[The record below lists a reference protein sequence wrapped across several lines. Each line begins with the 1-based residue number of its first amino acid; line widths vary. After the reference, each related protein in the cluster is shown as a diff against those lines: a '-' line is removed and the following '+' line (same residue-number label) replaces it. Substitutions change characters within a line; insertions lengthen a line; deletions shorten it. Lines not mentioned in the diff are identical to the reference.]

1 MPTVS
6 PDDPAASGPS
16 STPGTG
22 PSRYGPPLVRRTIVA
37 DALLDPAERQRLGF
51 PAGESEPLP
60 VVIELNLRHHEGLTG
75 ATRRFLELYQGLPGE
90 RLDPEPELVAETY
103 YRCRLSVEQ
112 VRALVAADMVD
123 TDPARTAL
131 YRIWPDFPVNPLIDL
146 SCSTVKADAA
156 RRSYGAGGRGIS
168 WAATSRTCTGISPC
182 RADPSAAPPCGTGS
196 ATAPTSPGSSPAGW
210 PPGTSAP
217 AASSSG
223 WWSVSWTPTSRACRA
238 STSGRWTRG
247 HWPAWPPNASWSA

>member
-51 PAGESEPLP
+51 PG
-60 VVIELNLRHHEGLTG
+60 
-75 ATRRFLELYQGLPGE
+75 
-90 RLDPEPELVAETY
+90 
-103 YRCRLSVEQ
+103 
-112 VRALVAADMVD
+112 
-123 TDPARTAL
+123 
-131 YRIWPDFPVNPLIDL
+131 NPLIDL

-168 WAATSRTCTGISPC
+168 WAVIDSGIDADQQHF
-182 RADPSAAPPCGTGS
+182 RAHDTLGGDVADLHRDFTLPGRPEGGAAL
-196 ATAPTSPGSSPAGW
+196 
-210 PPGTSAP
+210 
-217 AASSSG
+217 
-223 WWSVSWTPTSRACRA
+223 RD
-238 STSGRWTRG
+238 
-247 HWPAWPPNASWSA
+247 

>member
-112 VRALVAADMVD
+112 VRALVAAVVLDREGGRR
-123 TDPARTAL
+123 AAL
-131 YRIWPDFPVNPLIDL
+131 LRRRRAGHQLGGDRLRHRRRPSAFPCPRH
-146 SCSTVKADAA
+146 A
-156 RRSYGAGGRGIS
+156 RRRRRGPAQGYHPAGQ
-168 WAATSRTCTGISPC
+168 T
-182 RADPSAAPPCGTGS
+182 RARRR
-196 ATAPTSPGSSPAGW
+196 PAGW

-223 WWSVSWTPTSRACRA
+223 WGSVSWTPTSRACRA
-238 STSGRWTRG
+238 STRGRWTRG